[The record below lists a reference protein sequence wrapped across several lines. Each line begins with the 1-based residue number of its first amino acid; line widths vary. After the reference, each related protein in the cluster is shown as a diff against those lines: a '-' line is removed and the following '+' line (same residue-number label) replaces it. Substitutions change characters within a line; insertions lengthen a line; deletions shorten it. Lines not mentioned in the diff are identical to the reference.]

1 MMTMTSISYSEYIHD
16 ICMCDH
22 DGDCV
27 HVSNM
32 AQPKPYSQGATNTI
46 CFTDLDIVQA
56 IDIDE
61 DDCGSTYDS
70 LNQSLDDEVSG
81 SPQDI
86 LDKNKS
92 MTIYFQEI
100 EISMLNTPYLQ
111 LPERSS
117 IMQRRARR
125 LITTGN
131 DQLLIR
137 LLD

>member
-1 MMTMTSISYSEYIHD
+1 MTSISYSEYIPD
-16 ICMCDH
+16 MCMCDH
-22 DGDCV
+22 DSDCV
-27 HVSNM
+27 TVSNI
-32 AQPKPYSQGATNTI
+32 AKPKPYSEGATDTI

-86 LDKNKS
+86 LDINKS
-92 MTIYFQEI
+92 MKIYCQEI

-111 LPERSS
+111 LPEQSS
-117 IMQRRARR
+117 IMQRRARS

-131 DQLLIR
+131 DQQLIR
-137 LLD
+137 LLG